1 MPSNCVCWTEKKVVL
16 KARLV
21 GLDPGF
27 ATCELDELEIVYV
40 LTQPHFFHLKNRDS
54 TTFQSGFG
62 D

>member
-1 MPSNCVCWTEKKVVL
+1 MVL